1 VSALAPLGGDRT
13 TLASRALDG
22 LRAAIVAGRL
32 APGERYSVGAL
43 AAELGVSRTPVR
55 EALLVLERQGVVR
68 FERNKGVRILAPS
81 AADVE
86 EVFALRLLLEV
97 PATRRAAGR
106 LTNGDRD
113 ALDAELAAMER
124 AAGAGD
130 EPAFMAHDQR
140 FHALVLA
147 AAGSP
152 RLVDAVAQL
161 RDHVRSA
168 GASTVGRS
176 RDLHAVHAEHV
187 GIRDALHAG
196 DGAASA
202 EAMREHLTTT
212 ARMLVAQEGG
222 GDPDLDWAG

>member
-1 VSALAPLGGDRT
+1 VSTLDRLAGDRT
-13 TLASRALDG
+13 TLAARALDG

-32 APGERYSVGAL
+32 AAGERYSVGAL

-55 EALLVLERQGVVR
+55 EALLALERQGLVR

-81 AADVE
+81 AADLE

-97 PATRRAAGR
+97 PAARRAAGR
-106 LTNGDRD
+106 LAPAGLDD
-113 ALDAELAAMER
+113 LDAALAAMEE
-124 AAGAGD
+124 AAAAGD
-130 EPAFMAHDQR
+130 EAAFMAHDQR
-140 FHALVLA
+140 FHALLLA

-152 RLVDAVAQL
+152 RLVAAVGQL

-176 RDLHAVHAEHV
+176 RDLHAIHAEHV
-187 GIRDALHAG
+187 AIRDAVRAG
-196 DGAASA
+196 DPAAA
-202 EAMREHLTTT
+202 AAAMRAHLVST

-222 GDPDLDWAG
+222 GEPDLDWA

>member
-13 TLASRALDG
+13 TLAARALDG
-22 LRAAIVAGRL
+22 LREAIVAGRL

-55 EALLVLERQGVVR
+55 EALLALERQGLVR
-68 FERNKGVRILAPS
+68 FERNKGVRILAAS

-86 EVFALRLLLEV
+86 EVFVLRLLLEV

-106 LTNGDRD
+106 LTAGDHA
-113 ALDAELAAMER
+113 ALDAELAAM
-124 AAGAGD
+124 AAAARSGD

-147 AAGSP
+147 AAGSR
-152 RLVDAVAQL
+152 RLVDVVAQL

-168 GASTVGRS
+168 AASTVGRS
-176 RDLHAVHAEHV
+176 RDLHAIHAEHV

-196 DGAASA
+196 DGAAAA
-202 EAMREHLTTT
+202 EAMRAHLTTT